1 MLLRHQKLHA
11 TPQDQG
17 FTRPTVL
24 VLLPFRSHALAF
36 IQALLALLPP
46 CYEQVENKARFVKEY
61 DEDEGSTP
69 MPLSK
74 PEDSRILSEGKH
86 ASAHHGVH
94 FSPQV
99 SPRTTASS
107 LRATTTT
114 ASGARRGM
122 HAPNTAPIDRRP
134 AVLTTA
140 PSLPPRCALR
150 LTKKAAKLYSS
161 FYSADLILA
170 SPLGLRSLLD
180 GGGAKGKDSK
190 RTRGAQDGADA
201 DWLSSIELAL
211 LPYADV
217 MLMQVSATE
226 GH

>member
-74 PEDSRILSEGKH
+74 SRRRRPRTLGGQACKR
-86 ASAHHGVH
+86 
-94 FSPQV
+94 
-99 SPRTTASS
+99 SPR
-107 LRATTTT
+107 R
-114 ASGARRGM
+114 
-122 HAPNTAPIDRRP
+122 
-134 AVLTTA
+134 
-140 PSLPPRCALR
+140 PSLPHR
-150 LTKKAAKLYSS
+150 
-161 FYSADLILA
+161 
-170 SPLGLRSLLD
+170 
-180 GGGAKGKDSK
+180 
-190 RTRGAQDGADA
+190 
-201 DWLSSIELAL
+201 
-211 LPYADV
+211 
-217 MLMQVSATE
+217 
-226 GH
+226 

>member
-86 ASAHHGVH
+86 ASAHHGAH
-94 FSPQV
+94 LFPTGKPEDYRELFEGNNDDCFRC
-99 SPRTTASS
+99 SPRHAS
-107 LRATTTT
+107 AQY
-114 ASGARRGM
+114 GAHSIGGQ
-122 HAPNTAPIDRRP
+122 PCSPRRP
-134 AVLTTA
+134 RF
-140 PSLPPRCALR
+140 PPGVR
-150 LTKKAAKLYSS
+150 
-161 FYSADLILA
+161 
-170 SPLGLRSLLD
+170 
-180 GGGAKGKDSK
+180 
-190 RTRGAQDGADA
+190 
-201 DWLSSIELAL
+201 
-211 LPYADV
+211 YA
-217 MLMQVSATE
+217 
-226 GH
+226 